1 MAYDD
6 SLAARVRE
14 ALRHRSDVVEKVM
27 FGGIAF
33 MVRGNMCCGVNR
45 NDLIIRLDAHTKA
58 EDLGSAYARPW
69 DFMKRPMPGMF
80 AVGRAGCNNQPS
92 VEHWVE
98 LALKHALSLTPKTTR
113 PPNKTGAGSRGRK

>member
-1 MAYDD
+1 MAYDH

-45 NDLIIRLDAHTKA
+45 NELIIRLDAHTEA
-58 EDLGSAYARPW
+58 EDLGSPHARPW

-80 AVGRAGCNNQPS
+80 AVGGAGCDTQPS
-92 VEHWVE
+92 LEHWVE
-98 LALKHALSLTPKTTR
+98 LALKHAISLPSNSTR
-113 PPNKTGAGSRGRK
+113 PPKRTSAGSRGRK